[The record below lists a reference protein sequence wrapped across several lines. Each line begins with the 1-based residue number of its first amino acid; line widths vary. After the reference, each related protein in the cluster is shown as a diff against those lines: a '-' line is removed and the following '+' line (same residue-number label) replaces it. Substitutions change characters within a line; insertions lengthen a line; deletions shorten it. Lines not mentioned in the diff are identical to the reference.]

1 MRFEDL
7 QNGMI
12 RPQDLR
18 KMSEQ
23 IRTGA
28 LKADGVMYPEKLGDL
43 ANALE
48 AYNKADEQYRVAYDK
63 AIMNFKDPLK
73 EASAEIGLWER
84 ETNNLD
90 RAWDALYSN
99 DIKI

>member
-23 IRTGA
+23 ISTGA
-28 LKADGVMYPEKLGDL
+28 LKADGVMYPERLNDL

-48 AYNKADEQYRVAYDK
+48 AYNKADQEFSEAYDK
-63 AIMNFKDPLK
+63 AVLAGKDPVR
-73 EASAEIGLWER
+73 EASAEQGLWER
-84 ETNNLD
+84 QFNHLEKTFDSLFTNH
-90 RAWDALYSN
+90 A
-99 DIKI
+99 